1 MSDDVTS
8 EAVTVRFVTDTA
20 HGRGSKLTSLRLDGH
35 ELARFCRAVTVS
47 SRVGEPNVVEVELL
61 ALEGLVFD
69 LPVAVAHVAIRPLT
83 SWRIVSEVRGDRVY
97 YWTEP
102 ESRS

>member
-1 MSDDVTS
+1 MSDDH
-8 EAVTVRFVTDTA
+8 VTVRFVTDTA

-35 ELARFCRAVTVS
+35 ELARFCRAVTVT
-47 SRVGEPNVVEVELL
+47 SRVGEPNVVDVELL
-61 ALEGLVFD
+61 ALDGLVFD
-69 LPVAVAHVAIRPLT
+69 LPVVVAHVEIRPLT
-83 SWRIVSEVRGDRVY
+83 NWRIVSEVRGDRIH